1 MILNHLCTK
10 QCFEGAFDIRK
21 YQNGRELTDYARH
34 AMSSAKDVY
43 NGIETSLQ
51 KTTTVVETIIQVE
64 TSIQNDCRPLTRGP
78 PKVICK
84 QICIFLTI
92 EIERGSAEMIRIN
105 GSEYQRDQCA
115 MPRKTQQ

>member
-1 MILNHLCTK
+1 M
-10 QCFEGAFDIRK
+10 E
-21 YQNGRELTDYARH
+21 ELTDYARH
-34 AMSSAKDVY
+34 AMFSAKDVY
-43 NGIETSLQ
+43 NGIETSIQ

-92 EIERGSAEMIRIN
+92 EIERRSAEMNKNQWQRIPN
-105 GSEYQRDQCA
+105 RPVRDA
-115 MPRKTQQ
+115 KR